1 MYTFSAIN
9 ITIANVCIIIFC
21 ANKCRRAARRRENC
35 ANDVAKLLA
44 FFTEC
49 KKQNPQFFCDF
60 QLDNDGKI
68 VSIFLSHAS
77 MQGEYAD
84 YGDAVTFDTTHK
96 TNIYDK
102 PLGMFVGANS
112 HLQCTVFGFV
122 LLGDETVHTFEWAFN
137 SFKTCM
143 GCEGPRVMLTGMW
156 YVNLLC

>member
-1 MYTFSAIN
+1 MQEIES
-9 ITIANVCIIIFC
+9 TI
-21 ANKCRRAARRRENC
+21 
-35 ANDVAKLLA
+35 
-44 FFTEC
+44 
-49 KKQNPQFFCDF
+49 FCDF

-68 VSIFLSHAS
+68 VSIFWSHAS

-122 LLGDETVHTFEWAFN
+122 LLGDETVQTFEWAFN

-143 GCEGPRVMLTGMW
+143 GCEGPRVMITGMW
-156 YVNLLC
+156 YVNLLCKTVN